1 MALFRL
7 IWSFPRFLKS
17 ALILSASFS
26 STELFRDPPLLS
38 TLRLTN
44 LKIYYGAQQNLWE
57 FNTQFYSDSWTH
69 NHQQKEESVGTKP
82 LRNLDFSRLLFQQWR
97 SLGFT
102 SYHNSSHNNE
112 GVKSFGWVKLW
123 KTYSKEWRI
132 YRQNQ
137 SPFIWFIECK
147 FLSMKEEARLKK
159 KIWWQLEFMW
169 TELLLNKS
177 VILLHVW
184 SFFRAHA
191 NALRSKPT
199 RGLHNK

>member
-159 KIWWQLEFMW
+159 NMMAAWIYVDGTFIEQECYFIACLELFSSTCKCVKKQADSW
-169 TELLLNKS
+169 VT
-177 VILLHVW
+177 
-184 SFFRAHA
+184 
-191 NALRSKPT
+191 
-199 RGLHNK
+199 

>member
-1 MALFRL
+1 MPLFRL

-159 KIWWQLEFMW
+159 NMMAAWIYVDGTFIEQECYFIACLELFSSTCKCVKKQADSW
-169 TELLLNKS
+169 VT
-177 VILLHVW
+177 
-184 SFFRAHA
+184 
-191 NALRSKPT
+191 
-199 RGLHNK
+199 

>member
-44 LKIYYGAQQNLWE
+44 LKIYYGAQQNLWVE
-57 FNTQFYSDSWTH
+57 FNTKFYSDSWTY

-159 KIWWQLEFMW
+159 KYDGSLNLCGRNFYW
-169 TELLLNKS
+169 TRVLFYCMFGA
-177 VILLHVW
+177 
-184 SFFRAHA
+184 FFEHMQMR
-191 NALRSKPT
+191 
-199 RGLHNK
+199 

>member
-17 ALILSASFS
+17 ALILSASFT

-44 LKIYYGAQQNLWE
+44 LKIYYGAQQNLWVE
-57 FNTQFYSDSWTH
+57 FNTKFYSDSWTY

-159 KIWWQLEFMW
+159 NMMAAWIYVDGTFIEQECYFIACLELFSSTCKCVKKQADSW
-169 TELLLNKS
+169 VT
-177 VILLHVW
+177 
-184 SFFRAHA
+184 
-191 NALRSKPT
+191 
-199 RGLHNK
+199 